1 MTKNSILILYN
12 NLYKD
17 LLVIG
22 VRGMLVYI
30 YIDVLFIENFI
41 MNYIVLVLTSTF
53 IKRNIPIWKYV
64 IGAFVGS
71 LYSIFVFFPSMKLC
85 YTFIAKLLI
94 SLIIVGIVFFSKK
107 PKIYIRNLIIFYIVN
122 ILMGGTIFSI
132 YYLNGNAGY
141 CNNGVMYIYNFPL
154 RILLFGV
161 MVAYIGY
168 NILKKLVRN
177 KKRYN
182 EYINFSV
189 TFDGKEVTVKGLVD
203 SGNFLNDPITKK
215 PVIVIEYSVIRD
227 ILPEDIA
234 KIYEENSANDFDS
247 VAEVIINSKWLSR
260 FRLIPF
266 SSLGMKNG
274 MIIGFKPDMVKVSD
288 NQCQQIKDVIIAI
301 YSNNLSDN
309 NMYQALMNPDVL
321 NLYAD

>member
-64 IGAFVGS
+64 LGAFVGS

-189 TFDGKEVTVKGLVD
+189 LFDGKEVTVKGLVD